1 MKAGDSVFARCEP
14 LLARVDSADL
24 DCVCD
29 NVALLLAHAG
39 VADVRTPF
47 ALDWRFDLIDGSG
60 GLPRLDLPPADLP
73 ELLAQRTGFT
83 LEWRH
88 IRTLEEAVAEWRDAL
103 GRGEPVL
110 VVGDAFDLPWVP
122 YHGRKHLDHGFVIE
136 GLEDGVAHVVDAYDN
151 VTQWGRAAPL
161 ATTVPVDDLA
171 AALEDGSWT
180 LLTRVGAATPVDLGD
195 RLADNAAAILE
206 ADANGSYRRFVEAHF
221 ELDEPTLDNL
231 TLQTWLLARNR
242 SLHAHWLADQEEL
255 GDLPERFE
263 TQVVA
268 AWRRAAETAYM
279 ALRRVSAGRQPPPA
293 ALQAAE
299 AAVAAEPALAAELL
313 PVRSGSEAMI

>member
-1 MKAGDSVFARCEP
+1 MKARNGAFADCAA
-14 LLARVDSADL
+14 LLGRVDSADL

-47 ALDWRFDLIDGSG
+47 ALDWRFDLVEGRG
-60 GLPRLDLPPADLP
+60 GRPRLDLPPASLP
-73 ELLAQRTGFT
+73 ELLAERTGFT
-83 LEWRH
+83 LEWRPVGA
-88 IRTLEEAVAEWRDAL
+88 LDEAVAEWREAL

-122 YHGRKHLDHGFVIE
+122 YHGRKHLDHGFVVE
-136 GLEDGVAHVVDAYDN
+136 GVEDGVTHVVDAYDN
-151 VTQWGRAAPL
+151 VTQWGRAEPL
-161 ATTVPVDDLA
+161 ATTVPVADLA

-180 LLTRVGAATPVDLGD
+180 LLVRVGDAAPLDLGE
-195 RLADNAAAILE
+195 RLADNAAAIVAAE
-206 ADANGSYRRFVEAHF
+206 ADGSYRRFVEAHR
-221 ELDEPTLDNL
+221 EPDEPTLDNL

-242 SLHAHWLADQEEL
+242 SLHARWLVDQEEL

-263 TQVVA
+263 SEVVA

-293 ALQAAE
+293 ALHAAE

-313 PVRSGSEAMI
+313 PAVSV